1 MRLRIRTVNKLTQKL
16 RLTSYMRL
24 SLQLLQLPIV
34 KLREFIDQRAEE
46 NPLLNLEYSN
56 GFQGKNHDFND
67 EEQQNYKNSLT
78 TKPVTLYEHLLRQLR
93 IQAGSEA
100 KYKIGELIIGK
111 IDDSGYLQCSVED
124 IAKLA
129 KAPLPEVKQ
138 ILSLI
143 HTFDPPGIG
152 VRNLEECLMLQLK
165 AKGKE
170 DSLAAQLLDKH
181 FAFLTKRKY
190 KDIAKKLSARDGAAF
205 GGKIS
210 LEKIKKAVQEISR
223 LEPKPGRSFDTEKT
237 VYLKPDLILKENGK
251 EYEVMFNNWELPRIS
266 LNNKYRIMLR
276 QKNIP
281 QDTKEYLKERLKAAN
296 SLITAINNHKNTLK
310 EIAKSIISFQ
320 KDFLDEGAAGLKPLT
335 LREIAVKV
343 GKHKSTVSR
352 AISNKYIQT
361 PNGIHELRYFLNSKI
376 EQKNGKFISSKA
388 IKSKI
393 MEIISNEN
401 KENPLSDQRISR
413 CFTQE
418 GISISR
424 RTVAKYRNRLKMLPS
439 NLRRFPW

>member
-16 RLTSYMRL
+16 KLTSYMRL

-34 KLREFIDQRAEE
+34 KLGEFINQQAEE

-56 GFQGKNHDFND
+56 CFQRKKYDSDD
-67 EEQQNYKNSLT
+67 EEKQNYKNSLT
-78 TKPVTLYEHLLRQLR
+78 AKPITLHECLLRQLR
-93 IQAGSEA
+93 IQANSEA
-100 KYKIGELIIGK
+100 KYKIGELIISN
-111 IDDSGYLQCSVED
+111 IDDNGYLQCSVED
-124 IAKLA
+124 IAKSA
-129 KAPLPEVKQ
+129 KASLPKVKQ

-143 HTFDPPGIG
+143 HTFNPPGVG
-152 VRNLEECLMLQLK
+152 ARNLRECLMLQLK
-165 AKGKE
+165 VKGE
-170 DSLAAQLLDKH
+170 EGSLATQLLDKC
-181 FAFLTKRKY
+181 FVFLTKRKY
-190 KDIAKKLSARDGAAF
+190 RDIAKKL
-205 GGKIS
+205 KVS
-210 LEKIKKAVQEISR
+210 LEKIKEAVQEISH

-281 QDTKEYLKERLKAAN
+281 QDTKEYLRERLKAAC

-320 KDFLDEGAAGLKPLT
+320 KDFLNEGAVGLKPLT
-335 LREIAVKV
+335 LREIAAKV

-361 PNGIHELRYFLNSKI
+361 PNGIHELRYFLNSRIK
-376 EQKNGKFISSKA
+376 QKNGKFISSKA
-388 IKSKI
+388 ITSRIK
-393 MEIISNEN
+393 EIILNEN
-401 KENPLSDQRISR
+401 KEKPLSDQRISTY
-413 CFTQE
+413 FTQE
-418 GISISR
+418 EIFISR

-439 NLRRFPW
+439 NLRRLS